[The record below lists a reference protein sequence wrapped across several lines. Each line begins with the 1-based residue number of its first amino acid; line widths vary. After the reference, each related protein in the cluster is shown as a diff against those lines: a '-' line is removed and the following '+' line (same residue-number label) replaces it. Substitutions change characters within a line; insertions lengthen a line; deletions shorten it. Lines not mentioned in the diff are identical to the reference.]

1 MVKKIVLASVLIFT
15 IILLILAIVL
25 SRYFPLNDFSQIKL
39 FITQSGAL
47 GPFLIILLQTLQVI
61 FVPIPGQITGF
72 ISGYFFGPYMGTV
85 YSIIG
90 LSIGSFIAFYLS
102 RTLGQPF
109 VEKIVPKKTLD
120 RFHHISNS
128 RKISIIFIVFL
139 VPMFPDDAICFISGL
154 TKIKIRTLMLTAVL
168 GRIPGCF
175 IANVIGNGMAI
186 SKTQTVAL
194 FVVVALVF
202 FFFMH
207 RYKDSLENSLNK
219 YILKIAK

>member
-1 MVKKIVLASVLIFT
+1 MVKKIILSGVLIFAL
-15 IILLILAIVL
+15 ILLLFAIVL
-25 SRYFPLNDFSQIKL
+25 SHYFPLNDLSQIKL
-39 FITQSGAL
+39 FITQSGTL
-47 GPFLIILLQTLQVI
+47 GPFLIILLQALQVI
-61 FVPIPGQITGF
+61 FVPIPGQITGL

-109 VEKIVPKKTLD
+109 VEKIVPKRTLD

-128 RKISIIFIVFL
+128 KKISIIFIVFL

-175 IANVIGNGMAI
+175 IANVIGNGVAV
-186 SKTQTVAL
+186 SKTQTVAI

-202 FFFMH
+202 FLFIH
-207 RYKDSLENSLNK
+207 RHKDSLENSLNK
-219 YILKIAK
+219 YILRIAK